1 MVALVG
7 FVSLSVSIA
16 LVWLAAVVS
25 YFAEVGW
32 QGRPP
37 IEWFLLVMG
46 ILLPFLLILIGLM
59 FVYLAFEQQ
68 KNRLI
73 FKDWIASLKKDFVSY
88 EEKVHAMIGQQL
100 QDELR
105 DTDTFELPFEEPTSV
120 VNISKTDP
128 ITKYKDLELPDDV
141 DLHFVDKEKA

>member
-1 MVALVG
+1 M
-7 FVSLSVSIA
+7 
-16 LVWLAAVVS
+16 
-25 YFAEVGW
+25 
-32 QGRPP
+32 
-37 IEWFLLVMG
+37 
-46 ILLPFLLILIGLM
+46 
-59 FVYLAFEQQ
+59 YLAFEQQ